1 MEYLALN
8 NGVHVP
14 LVGFGT
20 WTLRGSEGE
29 TCVQNPSCKA
39 VLCTVTDDMARSRI
53 RILASEIIEKQ
64 KTIDEEDILVVAGR
78 GVRNEKDVEMC
89 RRPCLGRG
97 GHRTRVL
104 PRRNAGIRRFSAG
117 ALR

>member
-29 TCVQNPSCKA
+29 TCVREALDCGNLP
-39 VLCTVTDDMARSRI
+39 TD
-53 RILASEIIEKQ
+53 
-64 KTIDEEDILVVAGR
+64 
-78 GVRNEKDVEMC
+78 C
-89 RRPCLGRG
+89 RPN
-97 GHRTRVL
+97 
-104 PRRNAGIRRFSAG
+104 RRM
-117 ALR
+117 

>member
-8 NGVHVP
+8 NGVRMP

-39 VLCTVTDDMARSRI
+39 VLCTGTDDMARSRI

-89 RRPCLGRG
+89 RRLAEALGG
-97 GHRTRVL
+97 QLAFTRRSFTL
-104 PRRNAGIRRFSAG
+104 KW
-117 ALR
+117 

>member
-8 NGVHVP
+8 NGVRMP

-39 VLCTVTDDMARSRI
+39 VLCTVTDDMARSRKT
-53 RILASEIIEKQ
+53 ASRQ
-64 KTIDEEDILVVAGR
+64 YAR
-78 GVRNEKDVEMC
+78 F
-89 RRPCLGRG
+89 
-97 GHRTRVL
+97 TRQSLLSNYAVL
-104 PRRNAGIRRFSAG
+104 P
-117 ALR
+117 